1 MNTLKSLNLA
11 FAFVLELCLL
21 AAFGYWGWQT
31 GGTLLTQI
39 ALGIGA
45 PLLVA
50 IVWGIFAAPASRR
63 RLKQPWLALLKIVL
77 FGAGAFALF
86 VVGQTALAVLLIL
99 LFAVNLVLAWVW
111 RQA

>member
-1 MNTLKSLNLA
+1 MKTLNLA
-11 FAFVLELCLL
+11 LAFVLELCLL
-21 AAFGYWGWQT
+21 AALGYWGWQT
-31 GGTLLTQI
+31 GGTLPVQI

-63 RLKQPWLALLKIVL
+63 RLKQPWLTLLKIVL

-86 VVGQTALAVLLIL
+86 VVGQTMLAVFFIL
-99 LFAVNLVLAWVW
+99 LFGVNLVLAFVW
-111 RQA
+111 GQA

>member
-1 MNTLKSLNLA
+1 MNTLKTANLA

-31 GGTLLTQI
+31 GDTLFAQI

-63 RLKQPWLALLKIVL
+63 RLKQPWLTLLKILL
-77 FGAGAFALF
+77 FGAGGFALF
-86 VVGQTALAVLLIL
+86 VVGQTMLAVLFIL
-99 LFAVNLVLAWVW
+99 LFGVNLLLAFVW